1 MRGKLYKVIES
12 RGEKTYIRIG
22 FTFMWKSIRHHT
34 KSHEFHCQH
43 YWSGVR
49 GFGFWK
55 HQEHLHIFGSS
66 RAQPKQILAF
76 PWFFY
81 RMGNLL
87 NDFGTIPFWIRYSSL
102 YVVCA
107 RRWKLLSS
115 ATCQITHA
123 TAMAYYELI
132 VIKVHIVTD
141 TSLKSCSV
149 LLSAQKMTSNFC
161 FINQCMNHAM
171 NIDQLNMNLG

>member
-76 PWFFY
+76 PWFF
-81 RMGNLL
+81 
-87 NDFGTIPFWIRYSSL
+87 IEW
-102 YVVCA
+102 
-107 RRWKLLSS
+107 
-115 ATCQITHA
+115 ATCWMIL
-123 TAMAYYELI
+123 ELFHFGSDTQA
-132 VIKVHIVTD
+132 VTSGLKPSMYKKVEIFMFCH
-141 TSLKSCSV
+141 LPNNSCHNG
-149 LLSAQKMTSNFC
+149 LLWSHWNCCDRYVSELM
-161 FINQCMNHAM
+161 
-171 NIDQLNMNLG
+171 